1 MNTNSNV
8 YTIIYTTVIVVV
20 VAAVLAFVST
30 RLKPMQN
37 ANIKAET
44 LSQMMTA
51 AGLGSKEDFSKM
63 GNDGVLG
70 TYSENIEQAFTV
82 NLAGERTGEL
92 KTAKDEIELIDNLKP
107 QNKAILAAGEPQL
120 PVYKFKSGV
129 TVVPVY
135 GAGLWGPIWGYIAL
149 EEDLRTIAGA
159 YFDHDSETPGLGAK
173 IKDEPSF
180 KAQFEGKVFNLENPS
195 NPFDIV
201 KGGAPEGAMDKIDA
215 ISGATMTCNGL
226 NQAIDIWIGAYANYF
241 SKAAAAQAETTEEE

>member
-20 VAAVLAFVST
+20 VAAVLAFAASS
-30 RLKPMQN
+30 LKPMQT

-51 AGLGSKEDFSKM
+51 AGLGSKEEFSKM
-63 GNDGVLG
+63 GNNGVLE
-70 TYSENIEQAFTV
+70 TYAKNIEEAFTV
-82 NLAGERTGEL
+82 NLKGERTGEL

-107 QNKAILAAGEPQL
+107 QNKAIIASGEPQL
-120 PVYKFKSGV
+120 PVYRFKSGV

-149 EEDLRTIAGA
+149 EGDLKTIAGA

-180 KAQFEGKVFNLENPS
+180 KAQFVGKIFNLEDAA

-201 KGGAPEGAMDKIDA
+201 KGGAPAGSTDKIDA

-226 NQAIDIWIGAYANYF
+226 NKAIDIWIGAYANYF
-241 SKAAAAQAETTEEE
+241 NKAAAAAAENVEE

>member
-1 MNTNSNV
+1 M
-8 YTIIYTTVIVVV
+8 
-20 VAAVLAFVST
+20 
-30 RLKPMQN
+30 
-37 ANIKAET
+37 
-44 LSQMMTA
+44 
-51 AGLGSKEDFSKM
+51 
-63 GNDGVLG
+63 
-70 TYSENIEQAFTV
+70 
-82 NLAGERTGEL
+82 
-92 KTAKDEIELIDNLKP
+92 
-107 QNKAILAAGEPQL
+107 
-120 PVYKFKSGV
+120 
-129 TVVPVY
+129 VPVY

-226 NQAIDIWIGAYANYF
+226 NKAIDTWIGAYANYF

>member
-30 RLKPMQN
+30 SLKPMQN

-107 QNKAILAAGEPQL
+107 QNKAILAAEEPQL
-120 PVYKFKSGV
+120 PVYKFKSGI
-129 TVVPVY
+129 TVVTINE
-135 GAGLWGPIWGYIAL
+135 ARLWCPIWEYIAH

-195 NPFDIV
+195 NPFNIV
-201 KGGAPEGAMDKIDA
+201 KGEASEGSTDKIDA
-215 ISGATMTCNGL
+215 NSGATMTCNGL
-226 NQAIDIWIGAYANYF
+226 NKDIDTWIGANANYF
-241 SKAAAAQAETTEEE
+241 GKMAAEKAETTEEE